1 MVLVV
6 CMDSDWY
13 NGVLS
18 TPSFGT
24 AKRHHS
30 TLQLIESFILDA
42 RYVKYIVFSF
52 CSCAH
57 FCLLKNKKGRSGSVK
72 GWKVKGVLNIVVDKW
87 KGKEFGFGKEFE
99 FTQLAMFPNPVL
111 FSWDIHSC
119 NQVC

>member
-13 NGVLS
+13 SGVLS

-24 AKRHHS
+24 AKRQRS

-57 FCLLKNKKGRSGSVK
+57 FCLLKNIKRVFWKCKRLESEGGSK
-72 GWKVKGVLNIVVDKW
+72 YRG
-87 KGKEFGFGKEFE
+87 
-99 FTQLAMFPNPVL
+99 
-111 FSWDIHSC
+111 
-119 NQVC
+119 